1 MTATAEPPADAA
13 VIARPTG
20 RGLFETRLAMPGGD
34 IVADEPVDVGG
45 GGAGPTPYELLSA
58 ALAACTAMT
67 MRLYAE
73 RRGWTLPPFSVT
85 VAHRVVPG
93 GPRRDLFDRRLVF
106 EGPLEPER
114 RVKMLEIADKCP
126 VHRSLERGADI
137 ATDFAMPP
145 APDPAAL
152 ASPAG
157 HEQAMEEACAD

>member
-20 RGLFETRLAMPGGD
+20 RGLFETSLAMPGGN
-34 IVADEPVDVGG
+34 IIADEPVDVGG

-85 VAHRVVPG
+85 VAHTVVPG

-106 EGPLEPER
+106 EAPLDPEQSA
-114 RVKMLEIADKCP
+114 KMLEIADKCP
-126 VHRSLERGADI
+126 VHRSLERGAEI
-137 ATDFAMPP
+137 VTDFAVPP

-157 HEQAMEEACAD
+157 HEQAMEEVCAD

>member
-1 MTATAEPPADAA
+1 MTVTAEPPADAA

-20 RGLFETRLAMPGGD
+20 RGLFETELAMPGGD
-34 IVADEPVDVGG
+34 ILADEPADVGG

-67 MRLYAE
+67 LRLYAE
-73 RRGWTLPPFSVT
+73 RRGWTLPPFSVS

-106 EGPLEPER
+106 EAPLDAER
-114 RVKMLEIADKCP
+114 RAKMLEIADKCP
-126 VHRSLERGADI
+126 VHRSLERGAAI
-137 ATDFAMPP
+137 ATAFAAPP

-152 ASPAG
+152 ASPGG

>member
-1 MTATAEPPADAA
+1 VIAEPSADSA

-20 RGLFETRLAMPGGD
+20 RGLFETELALPGGNL
-34 IVADEPVDVGG
+34 VADEPAEVGG
-45 GGAGPTPYELLSA
+45 GGAGPTPYELLSG

-73 RRGWTLPPFSVT
+73 RRGWTLPPFSVA
-85 VAHRVVPG
+85 VSHRVVPG

-106 EGPLEPER
+106 EAPLDPEQR
-114 RVKMLEIADKCP
+114 AKMLEIADKCP
-126 VHRSLERGADI
+126 VHRSLERGAEI
-137 ATDFAMPP
+137 VTDFAVPP

-157 HEQAMEEACAD
+157 HEKAMEEACAD